1 MIKTLNNLDAT
12 ILLWF
17 NSFHSPFLDQFMS
30 LISGKWIWVPMY
42 VVIFMVLYM
51 RIGLKPKLL
60 VVLSTIGIALFFS
73 DFICAEFIRPIFN
86 RPRPS
91 QLGSGINHLVH
102 IVDNYRGGDY
112 GFPSC
117 HASNSFM
124 LATMVTL
131 LFRNKALS
139 IFLFFWAIA
148 MCYSRA
154 YLGVHYPGDLL
165 AGALWGSGVSIAL
178 YALVNRFC
186 TLKEVKG
193 AKHTRYISIAG
204 MATFVLLLVVA
215 AVRICQRA

>member
-1 MIKTLNNLDAT
+1 MSNLT
-12 ILLWF
+12 PPQIC
-17 NSFHSPFLDQFMS
+17 
-30 LISGKWIWVPMY
+30 
-42 VVIFMVLYM
+42 
-51 RIGLKPKLL
+51 
-60 VVLSTIGIALFFS
+60 GIT

-91 QLGSGINHLVH
+91 QMGSGINHLVH
-102 IVDNYRGGDY
+102 IVNNYRGGDY

-165 AGALWGSGVSIAL
+165 AGALWGSCVSIAF

-186 TLKEVKG
+186 TLTEVKG

-204 MATFVLLLVVA
+204 MATFVLLLIVA
-215 AVRICQRA
+215 AVHICQGA